1 MTLED
6 KLILQF
12 ENKKLQDEFKMLEV
26 IEGLPNVHTEKIV
39 NVLRDKYALK
49 IK

>member
-1 MTLED
+1 
-6 KLILQF
+6 
-12 ENKKLQDEFKMLEV
+12 MLEV